1 MFIDQVKIYVKAG
14 DGGDG
19 CVSFRREKYVPRGG
33 PDGGDGGRGGDVI
46 LEASLQL
53 STLMDLRYQQHY
65 MIKRADHGSGSI
77 SSGKSS
83 PDMVIRVP
91 TGTLVKNAAGEKVAD
106 MTEAGQRVVVA
117 KGGKGGRGNIHFKSS
132 TRQAPR
138 MAEPGQK
145 GEEYWL
151 YLELKLLADVGLVGL
166 PNAGKSTLIS
176 TVSAARPKI
185 ADYPFTTL
193 EPNLGVVTW
202 GGPRGRKYHF
212 TVADVPGLIE
222 GAHEGKGLGIQ
233 FLKHLERTTL
243 LLHMVDAS
251 ETASEDPVHDFE
263 VIRQELSLY
272 HGALIE
278 KPFMVAA
285 TKIDVEGDGRKAE
298 LLQRY
303 CRRRKIPF
311 FKISAATG
319 TGIKPLILKLGNAV
333 ETNRQKPDP
342 AQKASEA
349 PESNDE
355 PMNL

>member
-1 MFIDQVKIYVKAG
+1 MFIDQVKIFVKAG

-19 CVSFRREKYVPRGG
+19 CISFRREKYVPRGG
-33 PDGGDGGRGGDVI
+33 PDGGDGGKGGDVI

-53 STLMDLRYQQHY
+53 STLIDLRYQQHY
-65 MIKRADHGSGSI
+65 MIKRAEHGSGSN

-83 PDMVIRVP
+83 PDMVIKVP
-91 TGTLVKNAAGEKVAD
+91 VGTVVKNAAGEKVAD
-106 MTEAGQRVVVA
+106 LTEAGERVVVA
-117 KGGKGGRGNIHFKSS
+117 KGGRGGRGNSHFKSS

-138 MAEPGQK
+138 IAEPGQT
-145 GEEYWL
+145 GEEHWL
-151 YLELKLLADVGLVGL
+151 QLELKLLADVGLVGL

-176 TVSAARPKI
+176 TISAARPKI

-202 GGPRGRKYHF
+202 GGSRGRKYHF

-243 LLHMVDAS
+243 LLHMVDVS
-251 ETASEDPVHDFE
+251 ETANEDPVHDFE
-263 VIRQELSLY
+263 VIRQELSSY

-285 TKIDVEGDGRKAE
+285 TKIDAEGDGRKTA
-298 LLQRY
+298 LLQSY

-319 TGIKPLILKLGNAV
+319 AGIKPLILKLGNAV
-333 ETNRQKPDP
+333 ETARLNGEPAPKP
-342 AQKASEA
+342 SE
-349 PESNDE
+349 PSGSNE
-355 PMNL
+355 APMNL

>member
-1 MFIDQVKIYVKAG
+1 
-14 DGGDG
+14 
-19 CVSFRREKYVPRGG
+19 
-33 PDGGDGGRGGDVI
+33 
-46 LEASLQL
+46 
-53 STLMDLRYQQHY
+53 
-65 MIKRADHGSGSI
+65 
-77 SSGKSS
+77 
-83 PDMVIRVP
+83 MVIRVP
-91 TGTLVKNAAGEKVAD
+91 VGTLVKNADGEKVAD
-106 MTEAGQRVVVA
+106 LTEAGQQVVVA
-117 KGGKGGRGNIHFKSS
+117 KGGKGGKGNIHFKSS

-138 MAEPGQK
+138 MAEPGQR

-176 TVSAARPKI
+176 TISAARPKI

-202 GGPRGRKYHF
+202 GGTRGKNYHF

-243 LLHMVDAS
+243 LLHLVDVS

-263 VIRQELSLY
+263 VIRGELSSY
-272 HGALIE
+272 NGALNE

-285 TKIDVEGDGRKAE
+285 TKIDVEGDGRKTE

-303 CRRRKIPF
+303 CRRHKIPF

-333 ETNRQKPDP
+333 ETARQKTT
-342 AQKASEA
+342 QEVKQ
-349 PESNDE
+349 PESTDE
-355 PMNL
+355 QMNL